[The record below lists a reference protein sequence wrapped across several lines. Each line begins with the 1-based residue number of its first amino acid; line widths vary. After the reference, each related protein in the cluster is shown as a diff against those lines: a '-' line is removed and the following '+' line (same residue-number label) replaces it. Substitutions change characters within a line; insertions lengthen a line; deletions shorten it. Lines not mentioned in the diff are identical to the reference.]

1 MPVNVPQNRFCTLT
15 KSHDLKVLY
24 KTIICFQSGTLST
37 NTKGVL
43 GLLLTPCRLRFC
55 CKAILQTSQ
64 GVWNGLVHDCST
76 LLILTKI
83 HVKRNIFKQFLLSQK
98 CLVWIFAPK
107 MLVTH
112 FSIFGAKI
120 QIFFVT
126 RFARNN
132 NVKRDF
138 FADFQILCFLLSS
151 IFSLDRIP
159 VFSPRLGPND
169 LPHFVWISV
178 ANHRFTCIQTIG
190 CQ

>member
-76 LLILTKI
+76 LLIYLDENSRKTK
-83 HVKRNIFKQFLLSQK
+83 
-98 CLVWIFAPK
+98 
-107 MLVTH
+107 H
-112 FSIFGAKI
+112 F
-120 QIFFVT
+120 
-126 RFARNN
+126 
-132 NVKRDF
+132 
-138 FADFQILCFLLSS
+138 
-151 IFSLDRIP
+151 
-159 VFSPRLGPND
+159 
-169 LPHFVWISV
+169 
-178 ANHRFTCIQTIG
+178 QTIFTLSKVSSLNFRVKNAG
-190 CQ
+190 DSFFYFWRQNSNILRNSLRSQ

>member
-76 LLILTKI
+76 LLIYLDENSRKTK
-83 HVKRNIFKQFLLSQK
+83 HFQTIFTLSK
-98 CLVWIFAPK
+98 VSSLNFR
-107 MLVTH
+107 
-112 FSIFGAKI
+112 AKNAGDS
-120 QIFFVT
+120 FFYFW
-126 RFARNN
+126 RQNSNNFARN

-138 FADFQILCFLLSS
+138 FCRFSNTVFFIVLN
-151 IFSLDRIP
+151 IFAR
-159 VFSPRLGPND
+159 
-169 LPHFVWISV
+169 
-178 ANHRFTCIQTIG
+178 
-190 CQ
+190 

>member
-1 MPVNVPQNRFCTLT
+1 MCLKTVFAPLRRVTTSKSCTKPSSVFKVGHFPQT
-15 KSHDLKVLY
+15 
-24 KTIICFQSGTLST
+24 Q
-37 NTKGVL
+37 KGVL

-76 LLILTKI
+76 LLIYLDENSRKTK
-83 HVKRNIFKQFLLSQK
+83 HFQTIFTLSK
-98 CLVWIFAPK
+98 VSSLNFRAK
-107 MLVTH
+107 NAGDSF

-126 RFARNN
+126 RFARN